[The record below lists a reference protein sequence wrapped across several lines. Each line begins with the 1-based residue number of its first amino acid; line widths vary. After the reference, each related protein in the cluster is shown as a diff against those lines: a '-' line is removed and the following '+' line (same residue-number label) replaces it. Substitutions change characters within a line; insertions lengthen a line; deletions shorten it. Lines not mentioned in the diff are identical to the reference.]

1 MTTIAAIQG
10 NGYVVMGADSQG
22 TYNDYRNVYMK
33 DHKVVDNNGIL
44 IAGCGIGRGM
54 NLLQRGWKAPK
65 PPRANMESDKLDI
78 WMVTKFIPGM
88 RQLFIDGG
96 YDMKDDGEY
105 AQFEN
110 VFLIAVQGTLYIL
123 DEDYSLD
130 RDSRNYFATGT
141 GGDFAQGSLYSAG
154 PKIFTD
160 VDIAAKAMTN
170 AVNAAKEFD
179 TNSGG
184 ETRIYTQYA

>member
-10 NGYVVMGADSQG
+10 DGFVVMGADSQG
-22 TYNDYRNVYMK
+22 TYYEYRNIFMK
-33 DHKVVDNNGIL
+33 DHKVIDNNGIL

-65 PPRANMESDKLDI
+65 PPRLDMEPDKLDS
-78 WMVTKFIPGM
+78 WMVNKFIPGM
-88 RQLFIDGG
+88 RKLFIEGG
-96 YDMKDDGEY
+96 YDMKDDGDY

-110 VFLIAVQGTLYIL
+110 VFLVAVQGHLYVI

-130 RDSRNYFATGT
+130 RDARNYFASGS
-141 GGDFAQGSLYSAG
+141 GGDFAQGSLYTAG
-154 PKIFTD
+154 PKIFTN
-160 VDIAAKAMTN
+160 VEAASKAMTV
-170 AVNAAKEFD
+170 AINAAKEFD

>member
-10 NGYVVMGADSQG
+10 DGWVVMGADSQG

-33 DHKVVDNNGIL
+33 DHKVVNNNGIL

-65 PPRANMESDKLDI
+65 PSRSLTPDQLDT
-78 WMVTKFIPGM
+78 WMIKTFIPGM
-88 RQLFIDGG
+88 RKLFIENG
-96 YDMKDDGEY
+96 YDMKDDGDY
-105 AQFEN
+105 AKFEN

-154 PKIFTD
+154 SKIFTD
-160 VDIAAKAMTN
+160 IEAASKAMTL
-170 AVNAAKEFD
+170 AVDAAKEFD

-184 ETRIYTQYA
+184 ETRVYIQEA

>member
-10 NGYVVMGADSQG
+10 DGWVVMGADSQG

-65 PPRANMESDKLDI
+65 PPRVNMEPDKLDT

-130 RDSRNYFATGT
+130 RDFRGYFATGT
-141 GGDFAQGSLYSAG
+141 GGDFAQGALYVAG

-160 VDIAAKAMTN
+160 ADVAAKAMSN